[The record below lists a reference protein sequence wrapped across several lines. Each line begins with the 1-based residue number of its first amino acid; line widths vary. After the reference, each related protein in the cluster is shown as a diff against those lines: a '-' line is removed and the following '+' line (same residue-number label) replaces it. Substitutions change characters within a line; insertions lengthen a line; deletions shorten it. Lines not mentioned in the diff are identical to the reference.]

1 METIPA
7 SSTRPETIR
16 GLTDRELEREL
27 TLATL
32 TSRRQHRFD
41 LLLSERHRRIR
52 LAGDFTS
59 RHHVGPARPAQD
71 RRAVFTILPP
81 M

>member
-1 METIPA
+1 MRVTLNGVTAARATVTRRERP
-7 SSTRPETIR
+7 STRPETIR

-52 LAGDFTS
+52 RAGDL
-59 RHHVGPARPAQD
+59 
-71 RRAVFTILPP
+71 RAATK
-81 M
+81 